1 MSTILLPLPSEY
13 TLRPF
18 VRPSVH
24 SFKLTCRYQMM
35 LVFGVL
41 WQPLGKTVNIWLLPL
56 DQCGRVYSSS
66 FSSCRLCETLGR
78 LVGSSFAFDLEL
90 RTFGWFARWS
100 VLPKGSRSVCVYVC
114 VTLWSY
120 CCRLVACTVFMLTSY
135 FLVME
140 ETPAWKWHLF
150 GECLLL
156 VLFFVFLVQSE
167 SKRVN
172 EWMNILLLRLRKSLR
187 WYFTWKINVNAY
199 KYKSKNNN
207 GKQAT
212 KLRNKIKT

>member
-66 FSSCRLCETLGR
+66 FSSCETLFR

-90 RTFGWFARWS
+90 RTFGVTKRIS
-100 VLPKGSRSVCVYVC
+100 ECVRVSVCVS
-114 VTLWSY
+114 LWSY

-156 VLFFVFLVQSE
+156 VLFVLFFGPKWIKTS
-167 SKRVN
+167 
-172 EWMNILLLRLRKSLR
+172 EWMNEYPFIAAQEKFTAIFYVKNKRKCVQ
-187 WYFTWKINVNAY
+187 IQ
-199 KYKSKNNN
+199 
-207 GKQAT
+207 KQEQQRET
-212 KLRNKIKT
+212 SNKIKKQN

>member
-41 WQPLGKTVNIWLLPL
+41 WQPLGTTVNIWLLPL

-66 FSSCRLCETLGR
+66 FSSCETLGR

-100 VLPKGSRSVCVYVC
+100 VLVLPKGSRSVCVC
-114 VTLWSY
+114 LA
-120 CCRLVACTVFMLTSY
+120 L
-135 FLVME
+135 E
-140 ETPAWKWHLF
+140 
-150 GECLLL
+150 LLL
-156 VLFFVFLVQSE
+156 SFGSLYCFYVNFLLSGNGRNTSLEEAFVRRMFAPRSFCFVFW
-167 SKRVN
+167 SKVNQN
-172 EWMNILLLRLRKSLR
+172 EWMIEWISFYCGSGKVYGDILREK
-187 WYFTWKINVNAY
+187 
-199 KYKSKNNN
+199 
-207 GKQAT
+207 
-212 KLRNKIKT
+212 